1 MKKNFKKAIVF
12 MTCALVG
19 GAALFASPTE
29 VKHHGKRPQPV
40 PHVQFQGHK
49 KDRHHT
55 ERPGYRPQKHHKS
68 ELQIR
73 QPEHHKSEPQVRQPE
88 HHKSEPKVRQPE
100 YHKSEPKVRQ
110 PEHHKSEPRNGC
122 AGKGPIAMRIT
133 AQNDR

>member
-1 MKKNFKKAIVF
+1 

-68 ELQIR
+68 E
-73 QPEHHKSEPQVRQPE
+73 PQ
-88 HHKSEPKVRQPE
+88 
-100 YHKSEPKVRQ
+100 VRQ

>member
-29 VKHHGKRPQPV
+29 VKHHEKRPQPV

-68 ELQIR
+68 ELQVR
-73 QPEHHKSEPQVRQPE
+73 QPEHHKSEPQ
-88 HHKSEPKVRQPE
+88 
-100 YHKSEPKVRQ
+100 VRQ